1 MDQVFV
7 DGLGSVTVINS
18 TARLDFVVLSPT
30 EKDSRGQPQV
40 VFCQRMVM
48 SLDSFARM
56 TEKMQEA
63 LKAMSKLTQNPP
75 QESSTDRAA
84 SPEPAS
90 THPSAAPQ
98 PLATHDASAPV
109 RKPFP

>member
-7 DGLGSVTVINS
+7 DGLGSVTVINT

-30 EKDSRGQPQV
+30 EKDARGQPQV

-48 SLDSFARM
+48 GLDSFARM

-63 LKAMSKLTQNPP
+63 LKAMSKLAQNPP
-75 QESSTDRAA
+75 HETSTDN
-84 SPEPAS
+84 
-90 THPSAAPQ
+90 AAPPVPGATRPTSAV
-98 PLATHDASAPV
+98 PLATHDAPTPA